1 MKKSGVGD
9 TSPTPLQELFCV
21 GVGIMQ
27 WFEYLIRRL
36 IMAVFVLLSVSVITF
51 TIARIIPS
59 DPAAAWVGP
68 HPTPAQIEKARLE
81 LGLDQPLW
89 NQYLHY
95 MNDLLHGNFG
105 TSVQTHQPIGTDL
118 EIYLPA
124 TMELVLV
131 AMLIAVLIGIPLG
144 VLSGARKGS
153 LLDHSTRLVSIAGVS
168 VPTFFLGLLFQ
179 LFFFRYLGLLPLGG
193 RISNDVALY
202 HPIQQITGFY
212 LIDTAFTGNWY
223 AFKDVLIHLLL
234 PAFTLALYPIG
245 LAIRM
250 TRSSMVE
257 VLNEK
262 YILAARVSGISER
275 VVLFVLALKNA
286 IIPTITVLGLS
297 FVYSLTGAILVEVIF
312 SWPGLGTYV
321 TNAVLSIDFP
331 VIVSVTLVVT
341 VFYVLINLFLDL
353 IQARLDPRVTLQ

>member
-1 MKKSGVGD
+1 
-9 TSPTPLQELFCV
+9 
-21 GVGIMQ
+21 MQ
-27 WFEYLIRRL
+27 WFDYLVRRL

-59 DPAAAWVGP
+59 DPAAAWVGS
-68 HPTPAQIEKARLE
+68 HPTPEQIEKARLD

-105 TSVQTHQPIGTDL
+105 TSVQTHQPIRTDL
-118 EIYLPA
+118 EIFLPA
-124 TMELVLV
+124 TMELVLA
-131 AMLIAVLIGIPLG
+131 AMLIAVVIGIPLG
-144 VLSGARKGS
+144 VLSGAQKGS

-202 HPIQQITGFY
+202 HPIQQITGFF
-212 LIDTAFTGNWY
+212 LIDTALTGNWY
-223 AFKDVLIHLLL
+223 ALKDVLLHLIL

-250 TRSSMVE
+250 NSFQHGRSSKRE
-257 VLNEK
+257 
-262 YILAARVSGISER
+262 IHSS
-275 VVLFVLALKNA
+275 
-286 IIPTITVLGLS
+286 S
-297 FVYSLTGAILVEVIF
+297 
-312 SWPGLGTYV
+312 
-321 TNAVLSIDFP
+321 
-331 VIVSVTLVVT
+331 
-341 VFYVLINLFLDL
+341 
-353 IQARLDPRVTLQ
+353 ARLRHFRTSRTVCAGAEECDHPDNHGAWSIIRLLIDRRDLG